1 MTSISFGPD
10 GTGAVGPVKVN
21 AWFDANEAF
30 QRELNSVFGKAVLS
44 RNLNETFVIAFQRLP
59 LRFLGQNFLSSVG
72 IQKHCGMRSYV
83 YMDFG
88 KL

>member
-10 GTGAVGPVKVN
+10 GTGALGPVKVN
-21 AWFDANEAF
+21 SWFDANEAF

-44 RNLNETFVIAFQRLP
+44 RNLNETFVIAFQLLP
-59 LRFLGQNFLSSVG
+59 LCFLGQNFQSRVG
-72 IQKHCGMRSYV
+72 IQKRCGVRSCV

>member
-1 MTSISFGPD
+1 M
-10 GTGAVGPVKVN
+10 GTGAGGPVKVN

-59 LRFLGQNFLSSVG
+59 LCFLGQNFRSSVG
-72 IQKHCGMRSYV
+72 IQKHCGVRSYV
-83 YMDFG
+83 YMDLG

>member
-21 AWFDANEAF
+21 SWFDANEAF

-44 RNLNETFVIAFQRLP
+44 RNLNETFVIAFHFSP
-59 LRFLGQNFLSSVG
+59 CLSWGRTSKAVWESKSIVG
-72 IQKHCGMRSYV
+72 
-83 YMDFG
+83 
-88 KL
+88 